1 MTDWYP
7 MDRHVPGDGDAGD
20 PPGTLAAE
28 LAALSDRLHANKVRQ
43 GFNLTDVPL
52 EFALTFTELG
62 EAFDAWRKGGDVA
75 DELADVLLFVLSLA
89 RMTGTDLAAAAVA
102 KMTVNEGREY
112 VRRPNGL
119 HVQAGSAGG

>member
-1 MTDWYP
+1 MTAA
-7 MDRHVPGDGDAGD
+7 DA
-20 PPGTLAAE
+20 TELSAS
-28 LAALSDRLHANKVRQ
+28 LAALGDRLHANKVRQ

-102 KMTVNEGREY
+102 KMTVNEGRVY
-112 VRRPNGL
+112 VRRANGL
-119 HVQAGSAGG
+119 HVQTAAAL